1 MSKQTQ
7 IKDNKKA
14 DCTRQSNQSAS
25 ETTNS
30 QPKGN
35 ESMNSLALSFN
46 DVTFNPVSQNDGQ
59 IWLTST
65 ELAKALGYAETDSV
79 SKIYSRNKDEFT
91 SNMTTTVK
99 MGVVRKTGKVTMSV
113 RVFSLR
119 GCHLIAMFA
128 RTKVAQDFRK
138 WVLDI
143 LDKEVGQATVERITR
158 LTISAEQQK
167 QIRFAIAKR
176 CQQNSVH
183 YQTVY
188 TALYEHFNVPRYT
201 ELLVSDFDE
210 AIKFIQSVNL
220 TPQIEDKEFTML
232 DGKSTNAVMDY
243 LFSLRREITR
253 LGGKIPEFNLSNEII
268 AQGIITRMIQGN
280 RMMLS
285 FDMESGARIKFIP
298 QDHWVITEDNI
309 ANIIGDADGV
319 KKSRLPEIMN
329 ALIGRMGFS
338 R

>member
-119 GCHLIAMFA
+119 GCHLLAMFA
-128 RTKVAQDFRK
+128 KTEVAKQFRK

-143 LDKEVGQATVERITR
+143 LDKEVGQPVLTKVEKTEPKAKTTTDERTPLRQAVTALVGKAKIKHDEAYRMVHQFMGVDSINQIPLEDLPKAVAYVHSLTLVANNSQSANQVDKELYGILHAAVSSHHQLHRMTKSLAVTLHVRDTIDYQLRSLREDIIRTVEF
-158 LTISAEQQK
+158 ANK
-167 QIRFAIAKR
+167 Q
-176 CQQNSVH
+176 N
-183 YQTVY
+183 
-188 TALYEHFNVPRYT
+188 LYNKLGLP
-201 ELLVSDFDE
+201 LVSHD
-210 AIKFIQSVNL
+210 ARLNAW
-220 TPQIEDKEFTML
+220 
-232 DGKSTNAVMDY
+232 DGASWSIAV
-243 LFSLRREITR
+243 T
-253 LGGKIPEFNLSNEII
+253 
-268 AQGIITRMIQGN
+268 A
-280 RMMLS
+280 
-285 FDMESGARIKFIP
+285 
-298 QDHWVITEDNI
+298 
-309 ANIIGDADGV
+309 
-319 KKSRLPEIMN
+319 
-329 ALIGRMGFS
+329 
-338 R
+338 

>member
-1 MSKQTQ
+1 MS
-7 IKDNKKA
+7 
-14 DCTRQSNQSAS
+14 
-25 ETTNS
+25 
-30 QPKGN
+30 
-35 ESMNSLALSFN
+35 SLALSFN
-46 DVTFNPVSQNDGQ
+46 DVTFNPVTQNDGQ

-65 ELAKALGYAETDSV
+65 ELAKALGYTETDSV
-79 SKIYSRNKDEFT
+79 SKIYNRNKDEFT
-91 SNMTTTVK
+91 NNMTLTVK
-99 MGVVRKTGKVTMSV
+99 MTVKGFGGGNSKKAVRI
-113 RVFSLR
+113 FSLR
-119 GCHLIAMFA
+119 GCHLIAMLA
-128 RTKVAQDFRK
+128 KSKVAKEFRK

-143 LDKEVGQATVERITR
+143 LDKEVGQPVMVRP
-158 LTISAEQQK
+158 TISIEQQK

>member
-1 MSKQTQ
+1 MPRTLEAL
-7 IKDNKKA
+7 DNKKA
-14 DCTRQSNQSAS
+14 DCIRQDNQSAS
-25 ETTNS
+25 ETTVS

-35 ESMNSLALSFN
+35 ETMNSLTFN
-46 DVTFNPVSQNDGQ
+46 EVNFNPVLQNDNQ
-59 IWLTST
+59 IWLTSS
-65 ELAKALGYAETDSV
+65 ELSKALGYADNRSV
-79 SKIYSRNKDEFT
+79 SKIFQRNESEFT
-91 SNMTTTVK
+91 AKMTTVVK
-99 MGVVRKTGKVTMSV
+99 LTTNGINNSKRQIDT
-113 RVFSLR
+113 RIFSLR

-210 AIKFIQSVNL
+210 AIKFIQTVNL
-220 TPQIEDKEFTML
+220 TPQIEQKDFSL
-232 DGKSTNAVMDY
+232 VDGSIVHKAMDY
-243 LFSLRREITR
+243 VFSLQNEIKR
-253 LGGKIPEFNLSNEII
+253 LGGNLPSFDLDKKTI
-268 AQGIITRMIQGN
+268 AESIITRMIHGN
-280 RMMLS
+280 RLMLS
-285 FDMESGARIKFIP
+285 FDYDGKTGIKFIP
-298 QDHWVITEDNI
+298 DNHWVITEDNI

>member
-1 MSKQTQ
+1 MTTVVKL
-7 IKDNKKA
+7 
-14 DCTRQSNQSAS
+14 
-25 ETTNS
+25 TTN
-30 QPKGN
+30 GIN
-35 ESMNSLALSFN
+35 NSKR
-46 DVTFNPVSQNDGQ
+46 Q
-59 IWLTST
+59 IDTR
-65 ELAKALGYAETDSV
+65 
-79 SKIYSRNKDEFT
+79 I
-91 SNMTTTVK
+91 
-99 MGVVRKTGKVTMSV
+99 
-113 RVFSLR
+113 FSLR